1 MKTILNRILT
11 ISGFTLSDLQSSCR
25 KSEIVAA
32 RLLFAQEALK
42 AGYHPKEIGKMIN
55 RHRTT
60 IIETKNYKPSEHYIR
75 LKLLYKR
82 TQWAILR
89 DNYHK
94 SIKWS
99 AKFFSWIKGGLK

>member
-42 AGYHPKEIGKMIN
+42 AGHHPKEIGKMIN

-82 TQWAILR
+82 TQWGILR
-89 DNYHK
+89 TNYQK
-94 SIKWS
+94 WVECIGKIIKW
-99 AKFFSWIKGGLK
+99 LKNA

>member
-1 MKTILNRILT
+1 MQTILNQILKL
-11 ISGFTLSDLQSSCR
+11 SGFTLSDIQSDCR
-25 KSEIVAA
+25 KSELVSA

-42 AGYHPKEIGKMIN
+42 KGYHPKEVGKLIN
-55 RHRTT
+55 RDRST
-60 IIETKNYKPSEHYIR
+60 IIQMKDYKPSVHYTR

-89 DNYHK
+89 DNYYK

-99 AKFFSWIKGGLK
+99 AKFFNWIKGGLK